1 MNRRVKNIAVSVR
14 QRLLNLAHE
23 RNETFDLTLT
33 KFGLERLLYR
43 VSQSRHRNKL
53 ILKGALLFEFWTQQ
67 RYRPTRDADFLAHAD
82 NSAEAV
88 VALFKEICS
97 VEVADD
103 GVQFDPDTVKA
114 ERIIEDADYEGMRV
128 TFLGYLEGA
137 RIPIQVDLGFGDVVT
152 PAAVETEIRPLLD
165 LPAPKLF
172 TYPRETV
179 IAEKFEAIVSLGVAN
194 SRMKDLH
201 DIASLCR
208 EFAFDGAVLAEAI
221 RRTFQNRRTEIPREK
236 PVVFTPEFFGDEPK
250 RRQWAAFTN
259 RNRAFV
265 KDESL
270 EAVSRQIEL
279 FLSPIVQALAANE
292 SFNKQWPACGPWL

>member
-1 MNRRVKNIAVSVR
+1 MAR
-14 QRLLNLAHE
+14 
-23 RNETFDLTLT
+23 
-33 KFGLERLLYR
+33 
-43 VSQSRHRNKL
+43 
-53 ILKGALLFEFWTQQ
+53 
-67 RYRPTRDADFLAHAD
+67 AD
-82 NSAEAV
+82 NSPEAV

-103 GVQFDPDTVKA
+103 GVHFDPDTVKA
-114 ERIIEDADYEGMRV
+114 ERIIEDADYEGLRV

-152 PAAVETEIRPLLD
+152 PAAIEIEIRPLLD
-165 LPAPKLF
+165 LPAPKLL

-201 DIASLCR
+201 DIATLRR

-221 RRTFQNRRTEIPREK
+221 RRTFKTRNTELPAK
-236 PVVFTPEFFGDEPK
+236 PIVFTAQFFDDNVEK
-250 RRQWAAFTN
+250 RQWAAFLK

-265 KDESL
+265 KQQSL
-270 EAVSRQIEL
+270 EAVCREIES
-279 FLSPIVQALAANE
+279 FLLPIVQALASDE
-292 SFNKQWPACGPWL
+292 RFQRQCQWPAGGPWE